1 MTAPLLAERLAAS
14 APVAAVRAALAGAEA
29 ETWLVGGV
37 VRDALLGR
45 PLVDVDLAVAGDA
58 EAVARRVARALGGPC
73 FPLSDAFGAWRS
85 LDSER
90 AVACDVS
97 PLQGETIEAD
107 LARRDFTINAVAVPL
122 AGGEPIDPHGGLS
135 DLEAGILRVLGAGAY
150 AADPLRPLRLVRL
163 VAELDMRPDGETERL
178 TRAAAARL
186 DEPSGERVFA
196 ELRRLLV
203 APGALDGLELARRLG
218 VLAAVL
224 PEGDALQ
231 GVDQSRYHHLDVY
244 GHTVEVLGEQI
255 AMLEGDRLDEL
266 FGAAAPRLRTVLQEP
281 LAEGLTRAQ
290 ALRLGALLHDV
301 AKPQTRGVREDG
313 RVTFVGHDAVGGELV
328 GEILRRLRTSERL
341 RAHVAA
347 LARHHLALGFLV
359 HERPLDRA
367 EVYRYLSRCDPVAVD
382 VTVLSCADR
391 LATRGRKAEVAIA
404 AHLDVARELIEPAL
418 DWHAD
423 GPPRPPI
430 RGDELAAEVGIEP
443 GPELGRLLARL
454 SEAAYTGE
462 AVTREQAVALA
473 RRLRSDPPGSVSAR

>member
-1 MTAPLLAERLAAS
+1 MTALAERLAAS
-14 APVAAVRAALAGAEA
+14 APVLAVRDALDGADAEA
-29 ETWLVGGV
+29 WLVGGV

-45 PLVDVDLAVAGDA
+45 PLVDVDLAVTGDP
-58 EAVARRVARALGGPC
+58 EPLARRAARALGGPC
-73 FPLSDAFGAWRS
+73 FPLSDTFGAWRA
-85 LDSER
+85 LDRER

-97 PLQGETIEAD
+97 PLQGETIEDD
-107 LARRDFTINAVAVPL
+107 LGQRDFTVNAVAVPL
-122 AGGEPIDPHGGLS
+122 AGGDPVDPHGGLS

-150 AADPLRPLRLVRL
+150 AADPLRALRLVRL
-163 VAELDMRPDGETERL
+163 AAELGMRPDRETERL
-178 TRAAAARL
+178 TEEAAPRL
-186 DEPSGERVFA
+186 VEPSGERVFA

-203 APGALDGLELARRLG
+203 AAGALDGLELARRLG

-224 PEGDALQ
+224 PEVDALQ
-231 GVDQSRYHHLDVY
+231 EVDQSRYHHLDVY
-244 GHTVEVLGEQI
+244 SHTVEVLREQI
-255 AMLEGDRLDEL
+255 ALLEGDRLDEL
-266 FGAAAPRLRTVLQEP
+266 LGAAAPRLRAVLAEP
-281 LAEGLTRAQ
+281 LADDLTRGQ
-290 ALRLGALLHDV
+290 ALRLGALFHDV
-301 AKPQTRGVREDG
+301 AKPQTRALREDG
-313 RVTFVGHDAVGGELV
+313 RVTFVGHDAAGGDLV
-328 GEILRRLRTSERL
+328 GEIFRRLRTSERL

-367 EVYRYLSRCDPVAVD
+367 DVYRYLSRCDPVEVD

-391 LATRGRKAEVAIA
+391 LATRGRKAESAIA
-404 AHLDVARELIEPAL
+404 AHIEVARELIGPAL

-462 AVTREQAVALA
+462 AATREQAVALA
-473 RRLRSDPPGSVSAR
+473 RRLRS